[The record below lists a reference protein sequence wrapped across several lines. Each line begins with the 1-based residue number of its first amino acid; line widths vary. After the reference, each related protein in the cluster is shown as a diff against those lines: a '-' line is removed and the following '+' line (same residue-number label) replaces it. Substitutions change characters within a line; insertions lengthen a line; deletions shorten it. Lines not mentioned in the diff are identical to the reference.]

1 MNTMKN
7 KAYYK
12 LWGKANR
19 ENERWHPLVC
29 HMLDVAAVAR
39 EYVEINGSFI
49 KEWCGRLHLREDEL
63 LDLISFFAAIHD
75 LGKFDAVFQL
85 KIPELLKRK

>member
-39 EYVEINGSFI
+39 EVLN
-49 KEWCGRLHLREDEL
+49 REPESTRNMYASDFGLQWEYAEGWAL
-63 LDLISFFAAIHD
+63 L
-75 LGKFDAVFQL
+75 
-85 KIPELLKRK
+85 